1 MMVELYSNG
10 KFPKGE
16 NASFIALIPKT
27 YNPQGLDDFRPISL
41 IGCICKVITR
51 VLAKRLRQIIDERQ
65 CAFVGGRNMLDG
77 VLIANEM
84 VEGKKSY
91 VVFKVD
97 FEKAYELVS
106 WSFLLYMMKRLGF
119 RE

>member
-1 MMVELYSNG
+1 
-10 KFPKGE
+10 
-16 NASFIALIPKT
+16 
-27 YNPQGLDDFRPISL
+27 
-41 IGCICKVITR
+41 
-51 VLAKRLRQIIDERQ
+51 
-65 CAFVGGRNMLDG
+65 MLDG